1 MCEQR
6 RILKVMV
13 EQCIVAFAVS
23 AAQPQRVCQRAACK
37 LHCSRGN
44 VGVVE
49 DVDLCGRC
57 RRIRGSSMTYTSR
70 NELPTSSNL
79 YLFVSL
85 QMTYLTKRID
95 ISIDKYII
103 FIHLAPPTGPQVQ
116 LVPSV
121 YDHFFK
127 GSRA

>member
-1 MCEQR
+1 M
-6 RILKVMV
+6 
-13 EQCIVAFAVS
+13 
-23 AAQPQRVCQRAACK
+23 
-37 LHCSRGN
+37 
-44 VGVVE
+44 VE

-57 RRIRGSSMTYTSR
+57 RRIRGSSMTYTLT
-70 NELPTSSNL
+70 NELPTSSNV

-103 FIHLAPPTGPQVQ
+103 VIHLAPPTRPQVQ

-121 YDHFFK
+121 YDHFF
-127 GSRA
+127 